1 MFSFWWHWVLVAAH
15 GLSYPVACGILVA
28 RLGIKPKSS
37 ALEVQTLNTGLP
49 GKPQKMF
56 IDKKD
61 DDGTI
66 SLNT

>member
-1 MFSFWWHWVLVAAH
+1 MNYLFI
-15 GLSYPVACGILVA
+15 GLTANVACGILVPQ
-28 RLGIKPKSS
+28 LGIKPKSS

-61 DDGTI
+61 GDGTI